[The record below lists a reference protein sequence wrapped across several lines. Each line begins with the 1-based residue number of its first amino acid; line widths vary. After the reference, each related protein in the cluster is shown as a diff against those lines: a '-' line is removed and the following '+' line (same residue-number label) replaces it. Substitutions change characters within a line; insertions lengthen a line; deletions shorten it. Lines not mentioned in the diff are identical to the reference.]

1 LNPLLLAS
9 SLRVDVHGVPAID
22 GLSVTSTAERLLVLG
37 AAAALFEAAAGLRPV
52 ARGEL
57 RVEGRV
63 PIEAVRARVV
73 AGAPLDPPMPA
84 RWTVKQYVT
93 WSARLAGHPRG
104 VARDLAGDAMSRM
117 ALGALVRTK
126 LGKALTSVRRATVL
140 AAALATGATTLLMED
155 PITGLPAETVPSFA
169 RVLARALADRRS
181 ILFAGRLPLES
192 PLALAADEAVVVVGS
207 SVAAQGAPAEIAAAD
222 RALSVRVAG
231 DVRAFTGALTA
242 AGGRVLDGA
251 DGVARSRVSVDLGP
265 LATHDLLRIAEAS
278 GAVVLELRPLAY
290 AFA

>member
-1 LNPLLLAS
+1 MDPLLSAS

-52 ARGEL
+52 ARGGL

-63 PIEAVRARVV
+63 PIDAVRLRVA

-84 RWTVKQYVT
+84 RWTVEQYVT

-117 ALGALVRTK
+117 VLGGMARTK
-126 LGKALTSVRRATVL
+126 LGKAVTSVRRATVL

-155 PITGLPAETVPSFA
+155 PINGLPAETVPSFA

-192 PLALAADEAVVVVGS
+192 PLALAADEAIVVVGS

-222 RALSVRVAG
+222 RALSIRVVG
-231 DVRAFTGALTA
+231 DVRTFTGALTA

-251 DGVARSRVSVDLGP
+251 DGVARSRVSVNLGP
-265 LATHDLLRIAEAS
+265 LATRNLLRIAEAS